1 MAEVALVIGLIGTTL
16 SIIFGIKNNKRT
28 DTKDIEERVKEN
40 TKINF
45 KLDNISQ
52 TTQEIKGEISSMR
65 EEIKVHNDKLII
77 LEQSCKAAHR
87 RMDTFEER
95 MNLNGGKHNEQ

>member
-1 MAEVALVIGLIGTTL
+1 MAEVALVLSLIGTSL

-40 TKINF
+40 TRINF
-45 KLDNISQ
+45 KLDNINQ
-52 TTQEIKGEISSMR
+52 NTQEIKGEISSMR
-65 EEIKVHNDKLII
+65 EEIKAHNDKLII
-77 LEQSCKAAHR
+77 LEENCKAAHR
-87 RMDTFEER
+87 RMDNFER